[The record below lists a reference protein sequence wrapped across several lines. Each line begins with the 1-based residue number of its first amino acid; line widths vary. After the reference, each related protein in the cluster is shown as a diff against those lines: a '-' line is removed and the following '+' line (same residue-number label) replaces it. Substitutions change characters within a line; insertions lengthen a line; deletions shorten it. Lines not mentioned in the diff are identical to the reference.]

1 MKKILL
7 IFLVLLIANKFVSG
21 QCNGGIALKKD
32 NRDWVKTYNDL
43 EIKYKSKSEKVS
55 SLKHF
60 FYDEKG
66 AKTCIS
72 LADLKLLSI
81 KVQEVFKT
89 TKSDKIVTDFKG
101 GIRSIAASNPPTSK
115 TDTED
120 EKPAKSPTINKKNL
134 ESESLNK
141 QINAQIDSLE
151 SVITQLKNDIENAS
165 SDKKNL
171 DEKKTSWGILNI
183 ILVMLSI
190 IGFGLSAWMYW
201 VYSPD
206 KVRKKSESHKSVL
219 ESQRKHFTMKEDE
232 WKNRAGEWEREK
244 KALDDKIKDLENKK
258 KDLKTTPENEKIN
271 KEQKQDKEHQTG
283 NSNSESHKPQISPKQ
298 FYLSTP
304 VLSPDGKGVFD
315 GSEIYSVTSISSLYH
330 FVLVNDKS
338 ANFTFLN
345 TPNTVKDAL
354 TLPERYL
361 QPACEY
367 TGLNSKAT
375 KIITTKDGQA
385 IKEGN
390 TWKVIRKAEIR
401 FE

>member
-89 TKSDKIVTDFKG
+89 TKSDKTVTDFKG
-101 GIRSIAASNPPTSK
+101 GISSIAASNPPTSK
-115 TDTED
+115 PNTEVK
-120 EKPAKSPTINKKNL
+120 KPAEGTTVPKKNL
-134 ESESLNK
+134 ESEILNK
-141 QINAQIDSLE
+141 QTNTQIDSLK
-151 SVITQLKNDIENAS
+151 SVITQLNNDIENAS
-165 SDKKNL
+165 SDKKIL

-183 ILVMLSI
+183 ILVILSI

-201 VYSPD
+201 VYYPN
-206 KVRKKSESHKSVL
+206 KIRKKSESHKSVL
-219 ESQRKHFTMKEDE
+219 ESQSEHFKMKEHE
-232 WKNRAGEWEREK
+232 WKSRAGEWEREK

-258 KDLKTTPENEKIN
+258 KDVKTTSGNEKTDN
-271 KEQKQDKEHQTG
+271 EQKQDKEHQTE
-283 NSNSESHKPQISPKQ
+283 SRNSESPKPQVSAKQ

-304 VLSPDGKGVFD
+304 ILSPDGKGVFD
-315 GSEIYSVTSISSLYH
+315 GSEIYSITSISSLYH
-330 FVLVNDKS
+330 FVLVNDKTAS
-338 ANFTFLN
+338 FTFLN